1 MLSIRLI
8 LFCSLTA
15 IVLANIQRTAARHK
29 PLSWWQKQYYQSK
42 WHQRF
47 RFTTTAVPGA
57 TPESKEVRMVYPCYC
72 YRPPQEGEVTTAI
85 YERYILEREDLFIL
99 NK

>member
-1 MLSIRLI
+1 MSFMQLI

-15 IVLANIQRTAARHK
+15 AALSDGMQQQRQK
-29 PLSWWQKQYYQSK
+29 PLSWWQEQYYQSK
-42 WHQRF
+42 WRQRF

-57 TPESKEVRMVYPCYC
+57 TPEWHEVRMVYPCYC
-72 YRPPQEGEVTTAI
+72 YKPPQEGEATTAN
-85 YERYILEREDLFIL
+85 YERYMVENEDLFIL